1 MRLTLALVFFSKPCF
16 TLDLG
21 IALRAVPRLK
31 SLYVDKLPEQLH
43 DWQVALIAALEQLQF
58 LYLHFEVSL
67 VSAIDLLSNHKW
79 PALEALA
86 VHSDIPADD
95 AWLKHPKCLKFA
107 VAAFRARSRFETPS
121 NSLRME
127 APQSSISSMF

>member
-1 MRLTLALVFFSKPCF
+1 MNRE
-16 TLDLG
+16 
-21 IALRAVPRLK
+21 

-95 AWLKHPKCLKFA
+95 AWLKHPNCLKLAIFIAQKA
-107 VAAFRARSRFETPS
+107 VFPKLVHFNFNDVFTSTDFSAHVRNAFHYR
-121 NSLRME
+121 L
-127 APQSSISSMF
+127 